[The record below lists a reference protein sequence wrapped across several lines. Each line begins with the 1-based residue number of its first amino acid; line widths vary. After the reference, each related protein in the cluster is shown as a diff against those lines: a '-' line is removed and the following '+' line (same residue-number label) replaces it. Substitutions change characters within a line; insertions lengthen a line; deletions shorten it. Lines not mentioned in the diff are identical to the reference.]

1 MISDNSE
8 ALANQIDT
16 ICMNGKNSVGG
27 CLFFLSR
34 FFFFFHIK
42 RETCQIAG
50 TLCYEY
56 DE

>member
-16 ICMNGKNSVGG
+16 ICMDGKNSVGG

-34 FFFFFHIK
+34 FIFFFHIK